1 MSIRLKITI
10 WYTVIV
16 LIMALGFIG
25 VMNHMENENA
35 ANEIKA
41 RLLEVVSDVSEKIDV
56 TEDGVRVAKSARF
69 NDAGVYIALYDEN
82 GEMIEGRH
90 PIEISHLPDFD
101 DRSMRTEKGE
111 DGKDW
116 YIYDSAFETDAGTV
130 WVRGIVRD
138 THEDGSKNA
147 LIRFFI
153 LAVPLLVLLSFAG
166 GYVITRRAFA
176 PVRKVTQA
184 AEQIAKDGD
193 LSRRLEY
200 GSGKDEIRQLSDTFN
215 RMFERLQLN
224 MEKEKRF
231 TADVSHEL
239 RTPLSVIISQSDY
252 ALQYP
257 EYAGEALGVIDQ
269 EAKGMSSLLSK
280 LLFLS
285 RSDADTVVI
294 EKEEID
300 LSMLCEAVFE
310 EQQDAFEAE
319 GITLR
324 SDVQPAVTVFGD
336 EAMIMNSILN
346 LLGNAFK
353 YRREEGAEVTLSLR
367 TEAAGAGSGTNAV
380 ISVTDNG
387 PGIAPEN
394 IERIWDRFFRED
406 PDERKKDSSGLGLA
420 IVKAMVNVNGGTV
433 RAESVRGEGST
444 FVIELPA
451 VGE

>member
-1 MSIRLKITI
+1 M
-10 WYTVIV
+10 
-16 LIMALGFIG
+16 
-25 VMNHMENENA
+25 
-35 ANEIKA
+35 
-41 RLLEVVSDVSEKIDV
+41 
-56 TEDGVRVAKSARF
+56 
-69 NDAGVYIALYDEN
+69 
-82 GEMIEGRH
+82 
-90 PIEISHLPDFD
+90 
-101 DRSMRTEKGE
+101 
-111 DGKDW
+111 
-116 YIYDSAFETDAGTV
+116 
-130 WVRGIVRD
+130 
-138 THEDGSKNA
+138 
-147 LIRFFI
+147 
-153 LAVPLLVLLSFAG
+153 
-166 GYVITRRAFA
+166 
-176 PVRKVTQA
+176 
-184 AEQIAKDGD
+184 
-193 LSRRLEY
+193 
-200 GSGKDEIRQLSDTFN
+200 
-215 RMFERLQLN
+215 
-224 MEKEKRF
+224 
-231 TADVSHEL
+231 
-239 RTPLSVIISQSDY
+239 
-252 ALQYP
+252 
-257 EYAGEALGVIDQ
+257 IDQ

-394 IERIWDRFFRED
+394 IERRWDRFFRED

-420 IVKAMVNVNGGTV
+420 IVKAMVDVNGGTV
-433 RAESVRGEGST
+433 RAESVKGEGST